1 MLMRPDSTSTVDARV
16 VYIISQ
22 LVPVR
27 PDQILPEQRL
37 REDLGMDSV
46 GSMELLSMLAEELD
60 LDVGVEDITDVHT
73 VGDTIQLAKTFLAK
87 KAG

>member
-1 MLMRPDSTSTVDARV
+1 MRPDPTATVDDRV
-16 VYIISQ
+16 LYIISQ
-22 LVPVR
+22 LVPVQ
-27 PDQILPEQRL
+27 PSQIRAEQRL

-60 LDVGVEDITDVHT
+60 LDIGVEDITEVHT
-73 VGDTIQLAKTFLAK
+73 VGATIALAKTFLAR

>member
-1 MLMRPDSTSTVDARV
+1 MMRPDSTATVDARV
-16 VYIISQ
+16 AYIISQ
-22 LVPVR
+22 LVPVP
-27 PDQILPEQRL
+27 PDQIRPEHRL

-73 VGDTIQLAKTFLAK
+73 VGATIELARTFLAR